1 VGEEA
6 EMTVLIVYG
15 DPQGAARAPAV
26 RLARALR
33 ALGVSARVHAAGRVA
48 RLGRPAAVVLAVDR
62 AGRGE
67 IEELIESFGL
77 PGDAPA
83 LFGLRGDDAPLP
95 PGVPPLSGTRSG
107 GAAPHDAGAPLRLA
121 SALTAGLRRRG
132 DAAAS

>member
-1 VGEEA
+1 
-6 EMTVLIVYG
+6 MTVLIVYG

-33 ALGVSARVHAAGRVA
+33 ALGVSACVRPAGRVA

-62 AGRGE
+62 AGHDE
-67 IEELIESFGL
+67 IVELIESFGL
-77 PGDAPA
+77 ADEALP

-95 PGVPPLSGTRSG
+95 PGVRPLSGTRSD

-121 SALTAGLRRRG
+121 SALTAGLRRHG
-132 DAAAS
+132 GPAQV